1 MIIRIID
8 MKGIINSRGS
18 LISLIMKC
26 CLDSTSLKS
35 IKIQLLSI
43 KSIQLMKMK
52 NNQMKRIMKKMSI
65 RPILSELL
73 VKSLL
78 DHFCLTRKIKIRK
91 YRSTNR
97 KVNKLNLKLKAPKY
111 IMEIWILQIHKTEIT
126 YLKMN

>member
-1 MIIRIID
+1 
-8 MKGIINSRGS
+8 
-18 LISLIMKC
+18 
-26 CLDSTSLKS
+26 
-35 IKIQLLSI
+35 
-43 KSIQLMKMK
+43 MKMK

-111 IMEIWILQIHKTEIT
+111 IMEI
-126 YLKMN
+126 